1 MADSD
6 DDFVPAEDVIDVPSS
21 PSSLLPGTEPRP
33 AKKPRRQCNE
43 NVRYSPPKNKVELPK
58 NLQQISQMKNAITK
72 QLRGKDIDAN
82 LSLRI
87 VKASLEMQETHLRF
101 NQKIGKKEN
110 KGAKPPTVR
119 NTICKLFSIS
129 SRTYSN
135 IMSAYLSDTR
145 NRVVYSSGKEG
156 GGRSGNR
163 SQKITRIPRTRELQ
177 IRVREFVR
185 LCRGRRERVT
195 ARQVVDFLEDEG
207 MLHIPVGSDGK
218 WDKKQF
224 EAAYRNT
231 RLFVGENF
239 VTWWKDQL
247 LPNLHQPSLI
257 MLDKKS
263 LYER

>member
-1 MADSD
+1 M
-6 DDFVPAEDVIDVPSS
+6 
-21 PSSLLPGTEPRP
+21 
-33 AKKPRRQCNE
+33 
-43 NVRYSPPKNKVELPK
+43 
-58 NLQQISQMKNAITK
+58 
-72 QLRGKDIDAN
+72 
-82 LSLRI
+82 
-87 VKASLEMQETHLRF
+87 
-101 NQKIGKKEN
+101 
-110 KGAKPPTVR
+110 R

-156 GGRSGNR
+156 FGRSGNR

-231 RLFVGENF
+231 RLFVQDCGYNRGRR
-239 VTWWKDQL
+239 TG
-247 LPNLHQPSLI
+247 NLVQKQSVSIHRHNYLKTFCSTMRHIIL
-257 MLDKKS
+257 
-263 LYER
+263 